1 MKKTKKTK
9 RLINI
14 MCKQC
19 GKKMTAYGR
28 TRKMPLGIDIIAAQN
43 QVDRVIPTCKHHN

>member
-1 MKKTKKTK
+1 
-9 RLINI
+9 

-19 GKKMTAYGR
+19 GKKMTAYGNKR
-28 TRKMPLGIDIIAAQN
+28 NLSVGIDIIAAQN